1 MGELVVSSAF
11 YNAEMAARQEQ
22 MARTKDMVRQR
33 AEIMRLLSPGPG
45 EKILEIG
52 SGNGILVRELI
63 EAVGPGGRVVGL
75 DASDAI
81 LDMAR
86 HICPNGEFVHG
97 DAVNLPFDD
106 GTFDAVVAAQVLCFL
121 DDVDCAVTE
130 MYRVLKPGGRVVVLD
145 TDWDTLVWKSDDPEL
160 MARVVNEY
168 KAVYSDAGLP
178 RSLPSRL
185 ARAGFSNIDMESFV
199 VLNTIFGEDTYA
211 RQSAEFATSI
221 MEKSPDFT
229 PQEQTAWLEGQEE
242 LARANEFFFSLNRY
256 LIVGCK

>member
-1 MGELVVSSAF
+1 MSSGF
-11 YNAEMAARQEQ
+11 YNAEMAAKQEQ

-45 EKILEIG
+45 EAILEVG

-63 EAVGPGGRVVGL
+63 EAVGPGGRVAGL

-86 HICPNGEFVHG
+86 HICPAGEFLHG
-97 DAVNLPFDD
+97 DAQNLPFEDE
-106 GTFDAVVAAQVLCFL
+106 TFDAIVTAQVLCFL
-121 DDVDCAVTE
+121 DDVDLAIAET
-130 MYRVLKPGGRVVVLD
+130 YRVLKPGGRLVVLD
-145 TDWDTLVWKSDDPEL
+145 TDWDTLVWKSDDPKL
-160 MARVVNEY
+160 MARVMNEY
-168 KAVYSDAGLP
+168 QAVYTNACLP

-199 VLNTIFGEDTYA
+199 VLNTSFGEDTYA

-221 MEKSPDFT
+221 MESSPDFT
-229 PQEQTAWLEGQEE
+229 PEEQSAWLEGQEE
-242 LARANEFFFSLNRY
+242 LARTNGFFFSLNRY
-256 LIVGCK
+256 LISANK